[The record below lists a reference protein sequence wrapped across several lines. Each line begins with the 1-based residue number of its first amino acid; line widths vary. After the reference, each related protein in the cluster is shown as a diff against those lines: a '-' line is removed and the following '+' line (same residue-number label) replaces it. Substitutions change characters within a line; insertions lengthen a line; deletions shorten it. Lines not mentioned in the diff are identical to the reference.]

1 VKKFYANNYFPDLI
15 QLNNEVNEKEKS
27 LNDSEMFKEEK
38 EKELSK
44 HNENFVKE
52 NLVYEDALKLQNR
65 STLNSS
71 LLKQLEQNLKNIEDK
86 IWGIHEYMGQ
96 LKTTINKTQQSLID
110 LKNLLPTIKEKLKLR
125 ANEVESYNTF
135 LWTITNVAFV
145 IGGMIGTFTSKY
157 LSDYLGRKKGILVH
171 YVFTLIGAILAFIA
185 PYVNSPLCVILS
197 RFFYGVQGGMAC
209 GLIPTYLNE
218 ISPNSLRGS
227 TGVLHQLSVTIGILV
242 SQLLGFRQLLGI
254 VTLLI
259 KNLSDFL

>member
-1 VKKFYANNYFPDLI
+1 LS
-15 QLNNEVNEKEKS
+15 EKEKN
-27 LNDSEMFKEEK
+27 LNDSEKNKEET

-44 HNENFVKE
+44 QNENFIKE

-96 LKTTINKTQQSLID
+96 LKTTINKTQQSLND
-110 LKNLLPTIKEKLKLR
+110 LKNLLPMIREKLKIKTDQ
-125 ANEVESYNTF
+125 VEEYNRF
-135 LWTITNVAFV
+135 LWTLTNVAFV

-171 YVFTLIGAILAFIA
+171 YVFAIIGAILAFIA
-185 PYVNSPLCVILS
+185 PYANSPLCVIFS

-227 TGVLHQLSVTIGILV
+227 TGVLHQLAITIGILV
-242 SQLLGFRQLLGI
+242 SQLLGFRQLLGE
-254 VTLLI
+254 
-259 KNLSDFL
+259 N